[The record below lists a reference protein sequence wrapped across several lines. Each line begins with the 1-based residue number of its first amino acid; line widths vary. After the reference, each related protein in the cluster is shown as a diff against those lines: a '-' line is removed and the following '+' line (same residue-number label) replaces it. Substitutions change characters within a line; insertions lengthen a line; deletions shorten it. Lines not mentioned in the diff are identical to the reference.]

1 MASLWQEFVDTID
14 AQISV
19 KDGLW
24 ISDSQALM
32 AWPLVPFFVVM
43 LLADL
48 PSIVANVAMVAMLV
62 FEIWWTV
69 FLYRRRAVKK
79 RDWVEPTRFS
89 DENNGY

>member
-14 AQISV
+14 SWISV
-19 KDGLW
+19 DDNFWMTDLRT
-24 ISDSQALM
+24 LL
-32 AWPLVPFFVVM
+32 AWPLISFFMVIR
-43 LLADL
+43 LADP

-69 FLYRRRAVKK
+69 FLYRRRAAKK